1 MARPL
6 MSTIAASLAVL
17 HRAWN
22 DERKD
27 VLDDDLVICHNNV
40 IVNLLIDHNLVLD
53 LMDLLCDDG
62 DMSMIQSCVIDLR
75 NMFFNTM
82 NWSNLDLCSQ
92 FQRKQSSV

>member
-40 IVNLLIDHNLVLD
+40 IVNLLIDHSLI
-53 LMDLLCDDG
+53 MDLIDLACDD
-62 DMSMIQSCVIDLR
+62 DDDRSMIQSYAIDLR
-75 NMFFNTM
+75 KMFVTTM
-82 NWSNLDLCSQ
+82 NWSGGESA
-92 FQRKQSSV
+92 